1 MENSMAT
8 TEKQIVEILEKIAA
22 DMNGFIAAS
31 LVDMESGLTLG
42 AKSNRSEFDLSVASA
57 YNSELVKQKLKIMR
71 ALNLKSTLEDMLL
84 TLSDQIHMIKM
95 ISPNVFLY
103 LAADREGTNLA
114 ILRSAVNKHAAEL
127 R

>member
-1 MENSMAT
+1 MVA
-8 TEKQIVEILEKIAA
+8 TEKQIVETLDKIASEIS
-22 DMNGFIAAS
+22 GFIAAS

-42 AKSNRSEFDLSVASA
+42 AKSLRSDFDLSIASA

-71 ALNLKSTLEDMLL
+71 ALNLKSTLEDILL

-95 ISPNVFLY
+95 ISPSEFLY
-103 LAADREGTNLA
+103 LAADRDSTNLA
-114 ILRSAVNKHAAEL
+114 ILRSTVARHAAGL